1 MKFPLPRRLR
11 TRLAFKQTSG
21 FALLAVLAA
30 WSAYVLLARRAYDQL
45 DDELQHRAVAVRS
58 MLQVQGNDVR
68 WINKEADTEVRS
80 QFAHSVRYYELV
92 DTNSHPV
99 ESSAEMA
106 ALNLPASQ
114 PAREAL
120 ESGRSTRETVT
131 EPGGFRLRVL
141 NFPVLG
147 EQRHYLLRIGI
158 PLAEA
163 DEDTARLRL
172 YLLLLLPL
180 VLLIHWLNSWLFA
193 ARELR
198 PLEQIAAAARQMG
211 PLEMNSRFP
220 VTGNGDEIDQLSS
233 ALNATLARMQGSL
246 QRMSEFLRNLCHEI
260 RQPLTVMRSETEQAL
275 RAGISDQRY
284 REMLSAQ
291 LEHVQM
297 VARAVSD
304 LMELAQ
310 SDDGKIKPHFQ
321 REDLSELVQS
331 AIDGMRTKAAEQS
344 IHLSG
349 TVQQNVVGEFDA
361 GQIWRLILNLLDNA
375 IKYNCPNGRVDVKLS
390 AHGAAAILSVSDTG
404 CGIAREEQQ
413 KIFERGYRVT
423 ATHNS
428 VQGTGLG
435 LYFVRSIV
443 RAHGGEIEITSHP
456 GQGSSFVVS
465 LPLVGWTPEVPA
477 DLRDASVQ

>member
-1 MKFPLPRRLR
+1 MKLPLPRRLR

-21 FALLAVLAA
+21 FALLAVLTA

-45 DDELQHRAVAVRS
+45 DDELQDRAIAVRS
-58 MLQVQGNDVR
+58 MLQVQGNEVR

-80 QFAHSVRYYELV
+80 QFEHSMRYYELV

-99 ESSAEMA
+99 QSSPEMA
-106 ALNLPASQ
+106 ALNLPPSQ
-114 PAREAL
+114 PAHEAL

-147 EQRHYLLRIGI
+147 ERRHYLLRIGI

-163 DEDTARLRL
+163 DEDTARLGL
-172 YLLLLLPL
+172 YLVLLVPL

-193 ARELR
+193 ASELR
-198 PLEQIAAAARQMG
+198 RLEEIATAARQMG

-220 VTGNGDEIDQLSS
+220 ITGSGDEVDQLSS

-275 RAGISDQRY
+275 RAGVSDQNY
-284 REMLSAQ
+284 RDMLSAQ

-297 VARAVSD
+297 LASTVSD

-310 SDDGKIKPHFQ
+310 SDDGKIKLHCQ

-331 AIDGMRTKAAEQS
+331 ALDGMRSKAAEQG
-344 IHLSG
+344 IQLSG
-349 TVQQNVVGEFDA
+349 TVQRHIIGEFDA

-375 IKYNCPNGRVDVKLS
+375 IKYNHPNGRVDVKLS
-390 AHGAAAILSVSDTG
+390 ARHGVAILSVSDTG
-404 CGIAREEQQ
+404 CGIAQEEQYR
-413 KIFERGYRVT
+413 IFERGYRVT
-423 ATHNS
+423 ATRKS

-435 LYFVRSIV
+435 LHFAHSIAK
-443 RAHGGEIEITSHP
+443 AHGGEIEVTSQP
-456 GQGSSFVVS
+456 GQGSSFLVS
-465 LPLVGWTPEVPA
+465 LPLGGGMPEANA
-477 DLRDASVQ
+477 DLRDISVQ

>member
-1 MKFPLPRRLR
+1 MKIPLPRRLR

-45 DDELQHRAVAVRS
+45 DAELQDRGVAVRS
-58 MLQVQGNDVR
+58 MLQVHGNEVR
-68 WINKEADTEVRS
+68 WLNKEADSEVRA
-80 QFAHSVRYYELV
+80 QFEHSIRYYELV
-92 DTNSHPV
+92 DASARSV
-99 ESSAEMA
+99 ESSPEMA
-106 ALNLPASQ
+106 ALKLPWSQ

-120 ESGRSTRETVT
+120 ESGRSTRETIT
-131 EPGGFRLRVL
+131 AGTGFRLRVL
-141 NFPVLG
+141 NLPVVG

-158 PLAEA
+158 PLAQA
-163 DEDTARLRL
+163 DEDAARLSL
-172 YLLLLLPL
+172 YFLLLVPF

-193 ARELR
+193 ATELR

-211 PLEMNSRFP
+211 PLDLNGRFP
-220 VTGNGDEIDQLSS
+220 VLGNGDEIDQLSS
-233 ALNATLARMQGSL
+233 ALNATLSRMQGSL

-260 RQPLTVMRSETEQAL
+260 RQPLTVMRSEAEQAL
-275 RAGISDQRY
+275 RAGVSDQNY
-284 REMLSAQ
+284 REMLSTQ

-297 VARAVSD
+297 LASTVSD

-310 SDDGKIKPHFQ
+310 SDDGQIKLHCQ

-331 AIDGMRTKAAEQS
+331 AIDGMRTKAAEQG

-349 TVQQNVVGEFDA
+349 TVQQNVIGEFDA

-375 IKYNCPNGRVDVKLS
+375 IKYNRPNGRVDVKLS

-404 CGIAREEQQ
+404 CGIAQDEQHR
-413 KIFERGYRVT
+413 IFERGYRVD
-423 ATHNS
+423 ATRSS

-435 LYFVRSIV
+435 LHFARSIAK
-443 RAHGGEIEITSHP
+443 AHGGEIEVTSLG
-456 GQGSSFVVS
+456 GQGSSFLVS
-465 LPLVGWTPEVPA
+465 LPLVGWSPEAAA
-477 DLRDASVQ
+477 DLHDASVQ